1 MKPTGSDL
9 EELARQLACHAAQPA
24 LVEGNGHHTPLS
36 NPLQRLRLAFG
47 DSGALAASPRS
58 ARAQLAFRSGQ
69 PLRFIDLKYLCHAAN
84 RPNAW
89 DGRRLLDDPR
99 LLAQLLRQV
108 AVWLPQLRRF
118 RQCYRGLLAAYQS
131 CESPQAAGPVALADF
146 LRVHRQA
153 VAQSLPPL
161 EWTRALAAEAA
172 IAHPAGTA
180 Q

>member
-1 MKPTGSDL
+1 MKPAGSDL
-9 EELARQLACHAAQPA
+9 EALARQLACHAAQPS

-36 NPLQRLRLAFG
+36 SQLQRLRLAFG

-108 AVWLPQLRRF
+108 VAWLPQMRRF
-118 RQCYRGLLAAYQS
+118 RQCYRGLLVAYRS
-131 CESPQAAGPVALADF
+131 CEMPQAVGPAALAKF
-146 LRVHRQA
+146 LQAHQQA
-153 VAQSLPPL
+153 VAQSVPAL
-161 EWTRALAAEAA
+161 EWTRTLAAEAA
-172 IAHPAGTA
+172 TGQPPGPTP
-180 Q
+180 